1 MPLSDPQKLADR
13 AARRRQ
19 RSVVILVLSNAGVG
33 LLLAFLVYSVL
44 SASKASYTQQAN
56 DLAEGM
62 AAIAQVSIASDLG
75 QIDAVI
81 RATGSELTRVLSNQ
95 PTDRAPVQGIL
106 TSNLKL
112 LSGVEALRFSD
123 DTGRVR
129 WGNDLPPG
137 APPSVSDREYFKQA
151 LLHTSDDTLVTGPLR
166 SRVSGNWVVVFIRPL
181 RVDGQFKGI
190 LYVSVAASHFYELF
204 ERYDLTDQDA
214 VTLRNSQLELI
225 ARRAPGSS
233 VQGQVGSTTV
243 SEQLKAA
250 VLNQPSNGTF
260 ASTVAVDGVERIT
273 AYRKI
278 EGWPYTVFAGISRDR
293 FFKPWAAQAWTVSL
307 LAALAWA
314 LVAAASIAVYTAS
327 LREGA
332 AMQALVGQTRRVQA
346 LLRIAGDGIHIVNH
360 AGMLVELS
368 DSFAEM
374 LRSSRAR
381 LLGRHISTWDA
392 NQNEAKVGAWLSKVK
407 DGDKQRVD
415 VQHRRDDG
423 SVFDVELNMRVA
435 EIDGQLFVFGS
446 GRDVTEARQL
456 VREQAAVLES
466 DLVGMAKV
474 EKRVI
479 KWRNR
484 AFERIL
490 GYGPGELEGTS
501 TLALYENEDVFRQIG
516 EELYPVIGAGKQYR
530 THVRMRHK
538 HGEVLWI
545 DLSATRLSD
554 TETLLMAVDIT
565 AMKNAHEQMAHV
577 AFHDALTGLPN
588 RLLLAD
594 RLGRALSIS
603 KREGFLVAVCYLD
616 LDGFKAVND
625 TLGHDAGDALLV
637 EIARR
642 LQANIRPSDTAARLG
657 GDEFVLVLQ
666 FVPSDDWHRG
676 LERVVEA
683 LAEPIVLPNGE
694 VAKIGATFGVAIS
707 HDADLSSAEELLQRA
722 DRTMLTGKRTGK
734 GGIYVD

>member
-1 MPLSDPQKLADR
+1 
-13 AARRRQ
+13 
-19 RSVVILVLSNAGVG
+19 
-33 LLLAFLVYSVL
+33 
-44 SASKASYTQQAN
+44 
-56 DLAEGM
+56 
-62 AAIAQVSIASDLG
+62 
-75 QIDAVI
+75 
-81 RATGSELTRVLSNQ
+81 
-95 PTDRAPVQGIL
+95 
-106 TSNLKL
+106 
-112 LSGVEALRFSD
+112 
-123 DTGRVR
+123 
-129 WGNDLPPG
+129 
-137 APPSVSDREYFKQA
+137 
-151 LLHTSDDTLVTGPLR
+151 
-166 SRVSGNWVVVFIRPL
+166 
-181 RVDGQFKGI
+181 
-190 LYVSVAASHFYELF
+190 
-204 ERYDLTDQDA
+204 
-214 VTLRNSQLELI
+214 
-225 ARRAPGSS
+225 
-233 VQGQVGSTTV
+233 
-243 SEQLKAA
+243 
-250 VLNQPSNGTF
+250 
-260 ASTVAVDGVERIT
+260 
-273 AYRKI
+273 
-278 EGWPYTVFAGISRDR
+278 
-293 FFKPWAAQAWTVSL
+293 
-307 LAALAWA
+307 
-314 LVAAASIAVYTAS
+314 
-327 LREGA
+327 
-332 AMQALVGQTRRVQA
+332 
-346 LLRIAGDGIHIVNH
+346 
-360 AGMLVELS
+360 
-368 DSFAEM
+368 M